1 MVRGEATQLIR
12 DFLVW
17 MATEVG
23 KGPGEYDPS
32 WTDLLASSLN
42 FWGLLEATH
51 VLSLMLFAGTIFIVD
66 LRMLGATF
74 KRTPISVLSDRVLP
88 LTIFGL
94 VLMIATGVALF
105 YAKPLLYYHNIW
117 FRLKLVFLV
126 IAAINIMI
134 FHFRVQRN
142 IVDWDTMERPPTK
155 VRMSAMISI
164 LSWILVI
171 TCGRFIAYDW
181 YNCGKALPDW
191 ANTLQ
196 ECKTS
201 ETGAVNLKGMPL

>member
-1 MVRGEATQLIR
+1 MIR

-51 VLSLMLFAGTIFIVD
+51 VLTLMLFAGTIFIVD
-66 LRMLGATF
+66 LRLLGVAF
-74 KRTPISVLSDRVLP
+74 KRTPVSLISDRILP

-105 YAKPLLYYHNIW
+105 YAKPLLYYHNVW
-117 FRLKLVFLV
+117 FRLKLIFLV

-142 IVDWDTMERPPTK
+142 IADWDTLARPPTK
-155 VRMSAMISI
+155 VRLSAMISI
-164 LSWILVI
+164 LSWILII
-171 TCGRFIAYDW
+171 TFGRFIAYDW

-191 ANTLQ
+191 ANAVQ
-196 ECKTS
+196 ECQSS
-201 ETGAVNLKGMPL
+201 ETGAVNLKGVAL

>member
-1 MVRGEATQLIR
+1 MIR
-12 DFLVW
+12 EFLVW
-17 MATEVG
+17 LATQVG
-23 KGPGEYDPS
+23 KGPGEFDPS
-32 WTDLLASSLN
+32 WSDSLASSLN
-42 FWGLLEATH
+42 FWGLLEGTH

-66 LRMLGATF
+66 LRMLGGIF
-74 KRTPISVLSDRVLP
+74 KRTPISVLSNKILP

-94 VLMIATGVALF
+94 LIMLATGVALF

-126 IAAINIMI
+126 VAAINIMV
-134 FHFRVQRN
+134 FHFRVQRS
-142 IVDWDTMERPPTK
+142 IADWDTLAAPPAK
-155 VRMSAMISI
+155 VRASALISI
-164 LSWILVI
+164 LSWVLVI